1 MYSSKP
7 LAFSEI
13 PPTEYGEYG
22 RDDDCNEE
30 SPSTLFHAV
39 DEVHAKE
46 ACHEGWQHDDHV
58 EAREQTHHLVH
69 VVVDEVGIGIH
80 GGVEDVGVYGSHFA
94 CLLHLDVHVFDEF
107 GIEVVDRQSELKF
120 REQSLVATNRCSE
133 VCEAVLQARKA
144 CEVLVVDISVEV
156 ALGLL
161 DEPVDLFQ
169 ILQIPH
175 TGAEEEAEYE
185 VGGIDEPFGTSL
197 LMVDK
202 VNHHLCLLMTDG
214 DNFVVL
220 DKYAERD
227 GGIWGSTCDVF
238 DVRDAEDDHEPPF
251 VVIVTSTLVGIAD
264 VFNEI
269 IRNAQFVDKVF
280 HVVLNGASHL
290 HPATRL
296 PLVEMLDALIKIPIS
311 THKFTLFALI
321 HKSVVSTKNKT
332 L

>member
-264 VFNEI
+264 VGEKIVGYVEFVFQFLSLLFCGACELDPAAGLPFAERFDAPVNVPVGLHC
-269 IRNAQFVDKVF
+269 RVNAF
-280 HVVLNGASHL
+280 
-290 HPATRL
+290 
-296 PLVEMLDALIKIPIS
+296 
-311 THKFTLFALI
+311 
-321 HKSVVSTKNKT
+321 
-332 L
+332 